1 MAQVSQ
7 EPEIILAQRLASNEK
22 PIRTKAL
29 KTLRKY
35 IHLRSQKAE
44 GGFTSEDLLKI
55 WKGLFYCLWMQDK
68 LLQQE
73 EISHKLSGLIHSF
86 NNTDTQLLYFTTF
99 LQTVKREWNGI
110 DNLRLDKFYQLVRF
124 MFRQVFEVLKRRK
137 WEPSVVKQ
145 FLHVFTKQLLQN
157 TEHVPKGLLMHV
169 LDLYMTELAQVGTTE
184 LTAEQNLTFIHP
196 FFQAMAKTKD
206 DLLLALISKN
216 IFRTILDHAPFAI
229 EDLIKE
235 LQQGVVDDS
244 DSVQTSGEEEEELK
258 NQVLKKTKV
267 KKVNGISEVM
277 ENSKGIKEEQDLY
290 SKDSGNDDGVG
301 PVLQFDYGAVADCL
315 FEFGSRLTT
324 RNTNRKRMYSF
335 VTAFRTLNEGIFNRE
350 ESDKGEG
357 SNTSDKKVLK
367 KKSKK
372 KRKNERLTTGDEP
385 VAKKRK
391 ACQDKQKASN
401 SLQNGSLNNTTEEM
415 EKERVVLKESDS
427 QDQLEAG
434 VTVKKKKR
442 KSKKVKTISQDTER
456 EAAQEFQESDGEHK
470 SNSYEVEM
478 KKNSLKATSGFG
490 NTQTST
496 EVKTLGQKP
505 EMASVVEHPVEA
517 AEAECGIFR
526 TQEKTTKKN
535 KMKNAGEDKMG
546 TETGRRVMETHGDPG
561 EVEASTM
568 EKKRRK
574 SKKLCSS
581 LQEVGEVVA
590 VQSLPKEDS
599 AGDEITPQKEDGSN
613 NATQS
618 QLGTSTL
625 QTKKVK
631 RTMSSLKNLGVEFK
645 SLAVLGNCEDGVTQ
659 CELNARTTRKKK
671 DKGKKLMAH
680 GSSSH
685 ESKEVDST
693 SQDSSAVVVK
703 VIATPA
709 DEVPCAESQS
719 SKAPLVKTKK
729 SMKKKKA
736 TEETGSKY
744 QVDLDVRD
752 PEVSSDSAHI
762 TTTPKNIT
770 NECPQPKVKKGK
782 KKKQS
787 LSNEESTLEATEEPL
802 AEATSTKQTR
812 TPCKKKK
819 IQKQQES
826 QSAEAREESVPT
838 VKEKTRTEVSDT
850 LPSDSSISTPDVI
863 KSLIPMK
870 KGKKKRKLWT
880 DETEMSQSNGPAQE
894 ELSGKKVKVS
904 GIEVNTTVT
913 PKRRKMEKSTPKS
926 NFVSFQGLIKPPT
939 PLFCK
944 TKPKVS
950 TPQTSFKHKF
960 QTPKSETKK
969 VTFGL
974 KNNKTTE
981 FRKTDKSLLVS
992 PVGSSRVAFDPKKMP
1007 SSGVLKSSLPSP
1019 VTSVKKCAANKR
1031 ATAADFF

>member
-22 PIRTKAL
+22 PVRTKAL

-86 NNTDTQLLYFTTF
+86 HTTDTQLLYFTTF

-110 DNLRLDKFYQLVRF
+110 DNLRLDKFYQLARF
-124 MFRQVFEVLKRRK
+124 MFRETFEVLKRRK
-137 WEPSVVKQ
+137 WEPSVVNQ

-169 LDLYMTELAQVGTTE
+169 LDLYMTELAQVGSTE

-229 EDLIKE
+229 EDLIRE
-235 LQQGVVDDS
+235 LQQGGVDDS
-244 DSVQTSGEEEEELK
+244 DSGQASGEEEEELK
-258 NQVLKKTKV
+258 NQVHKKTKV
-267 KKVNGISEVM
+267 KKVNGISEVK

-290 SKDSGNDDGVG
+290 SMDSGNDDSVG

-335 VTAFRTLNEGIFNRE
+335 VNAFRTLNAGIFNRK
-350 ESDKGEG
+350 ESDKGEV
-357 SNTSDKKVLK
+357 SNTSDKVLK

-385 VAKKRK
+385 VAKQHK
-391 ACQDKQKASN
+391 
-401 SLQNGSLNNTTEEM
+401 EEM
-415 EKERVVLKESDS
+415 EKERVALKESDS

-434 VTVKKKKR
+434 VTVKKKR

-456 EAAQEFQESDGEHK
+456 EVAQEFQESDGEHK

-478 KKNSLKATSGFG
+478 KNSLKATSGFW

-496 EVKTLGQKP
+496 EVKVLGQKT

-517 AEAECGIFR
+517 AKVECGISR
-526 TQEKTTKKN
+526 TLEKTTKKN
-535 KMKNAGEDKMG
+535 KKKKVNAGEDKTG
-546 TETGRRVMETHGDPG
+546 TETGKRVMEKHGDPG
-561 EVEASTM
+561 ELE

-581 LQEVGEVVA
+581 LQEVGEIVA
-590 VQSLPKEDS
+590 VQSLPKEDR
-599 AGDEITPQKEDGSN
+599 AGDEITPQKEDSN
-613 NATQS
+613 KNATQS

-631 RTMSSLKNLGVEFK
+631 RSKSSLKNLGVEFK
-645 SLAVLGNCEDGVTQ
+645 SLAVLENCEINILNPTSEEYRVTQ
-659 CELNARTTRKKK
+659 CELNTSTTKKK
-671 DKGKKLMAH
+671 KGKGKKLMAH
-680 GSSSH
+680 GSSSQ
-685 ESKEVDST
+685 EGKEVDST

-703 VIATPA
+703 DIATPA

-729 SMKKKKA
+729 SMKKKA

-752 PEVSSDSAHI
+752 PEVSDSAHI

-770 NECPQPKVKKGK
+770 AECPQPKVKKGK
-782 KKKQS
+782 RKKQS
-787 LSNEESTLEATEEPL
+787 RSNEESTLEAKEEPL

-812 TPCKKKK
+812 PPCKKKK
-819 IQKQQES
+819 IQKKQES

-838 VKEKTRTEVSDT
+838 VKEKTRTEVSDI
-850 LPSDSSISTPDVI
+850 LPTDSSICTHDVI

-870 KGKKKRKLWT
+870 KGKKKR
-880 DETEMSQSNGPAQE
+880 NGPAQE
-894 ELSGKKVKVS
+894 ELSGKKVK
-904 GIEVNTTVT
+904 GIEVSTSVT
-913 PKRRKMEKSTPKS
+913 PKKRKMEKSTPKS

-944 TKPKVS
+944 TKTKVS

-981 FRKTDKSLLVS
+981 FRKTDRSLLVS
-992 PVGSSRVAFDPKKMP
+992 PVGSFRVAFDPKKMP
-1007 SSGVLKSSLPSP
+1007 SSGVLKSPLPSP
-1019 VTSVKKCAANKR
+1019 VTSVKKSAANKR

>member
-29 KTLRKY
+29 KTLRTY
-35 IHLRSQKAE
+35 IRLRSQKAE

-86 NNTDTQLLYFTTF
+86 HTTDTQLLYFTTF

-124 MFRQVFEVLKRRK
+124 MFRQAFEVLKRRK
-137 WEPSVVKQ
+137 WEPSMVNQ

-229 EDLIKE
+229 EDLIRE
-235 LQQGVVDDS
+235 LQQGGVDDS
-244 DSVQTSGEEEEELK
+244 DSGQASGEEEEELK
-258 NQVLKKTKV
+258 NQVPKKTKV
-267 KKVNGISEVM
+267 KRVNGISEVK

-290 SKDSGNDDGVG
+290 SMDSGNDDGVG
-301 PVLQFDYGAVADCL
+301 PVLQFDYGAVAACL

-335 VTAFRTLNEGIFNRE
+335 VNAFRALNEGIFNRK
-350 ESDKGEG
+350 ESDKGEV
-357 SNTSDKKVLK
+357 SDTSDKKVLK
-367 KKSKK
+367 KKRKK
-372 KRKNERLTTGDEP
+372 TKNERLTTGDEP

-391 ACQDKQKASN
+391 AACQDKQNPSN
-401 SLQNGSLNNTTEEM
+401 SPQTGSLNNTTEAM

-427 QDQLEAG
+427 QDLEAG
-434 VTVKKKKR
+434 INVKKKR
-442 KSKKVKTISQDTER
+442 KSKKVKTISQYTES
-456 EAAQEFQESDGEHK
+456 EVSQEFQESDGENK
-470 SNSYEVEM
+470 SNSYEVAM
-478 KKNSLKATSGFG
+478 KKNSLKGFG

-496 EVKTLGQKP
+496 KLKALGQKP
-505 EMASVVEHPVEA
+505 EMTSVVEHPVEA
-517 AEAECGIFR
+517 AEAECGISH
-526 TQEKTTKKN
+526 TQENTKKKN
-535 KMKNAGEDKMG
+535 KKKKLNVGEDKTG
-546 TETGRRVMETHGDPG
+546 TETGRGVMEKHDDPG

-568 EKKRRK
+568 KKKRRK

-590 VQSLPKEDS
+590 VQSLPKEDI
-599 AGDEITPQKEDGSN
+599 AGDEIMPQKEDSDN

-625 QTKKVK
+625 QPKKVK
-631 RTMSSLKNLGVEFK
+631 RTKSSLKNLGVEFK
-645 SLAVLGNCEDGVTQ
+645 SPAVLENCINILHPTSEEDRVTL
-659 CELNARTTRKKK
+659 CELNASTTRKKK
-671 DKGKKLMAH
+671 VKSKRL
-680 GSSSH
+680 SSQ
-685 ESKEVDST
+685 EGKEVDST

-703 VIATPA
+703 DIATPA

-719 SKAPLVKTKK
+719 SKAPMVKTKK
-729 SMKKKKA
+729 SMKMKKA
-736 TEETGSKY
+736 TEVTGSKY

-770 NECPQPKVKKGK
+770 DECPQSKVKKGK

-787 LSNEESTLEATEEPL
+787 SSNEESTLEAKEQPA

-812 TPCKKKK
+812 TPHKKKK
-819 IQKQQES
+819 IQKKQES

-838 VKEKTRTEVSDT
+838 VKEKIRTEVSDT
-850 LPSDSSISTPDVI
+850 LPSDSRICTPDV
-863 KSLIPMK
+863 KTSFIPMK
-870 KGKKKRKLWT
+870 RGKKKRKLWT
-880 DETEMSQSNGPAQE
+880 DQAEMSQSNGPAE
-894 ELSGKKVKVS
+894 ELSGKKVK
-904 GIEVNTTVT
+904 GIELSTLVT
-913 PKRRKMEKSTPKS
+913 PKKRKMEKSTPKS
-926 NFVSFQGLIKPPT
+926 NFVSFQGPIKPPT
-939 PLFCK
+939 PLFCR

-981 FRKTDKSLLVS
+981 FRKTDRSLLVS

-1007 SSGVLKSSLPSP
+1007 ISGVLKSPLPSP
-1019 VTSVKKCAANKR
+1019 VTSVKKSVANKR